1 MQLIPSATRNPTLWI
16 NWFTP
21 AANFEVERRAG
32 LTTAITYATNFIT
45 ATDLLTRPDAKLLQV
60 SMQRHDLVTV
70 VDNQQVTKPA
80 HPVSEYHSAS
90 VYGSDRGASAGLNHN
105 TVIVHAVAMVEI
117 AAD

>member
-70 VDNQQVTKPA
+70 VDNQ
-80 HPVSEYHSAS
+80 
-90 VYGSDRGASAGLNHN
+90 
-105 TVIVHAVAMVEI
+105 
-117 AAD
+117 